1 MGGSLVKTYTECN
14 IRFAR
19 APTRRSQGIPMLYD
33 VVIAGAGPVG
43 LSLSC
48 ELALAGC
55 SVLVLEQSGAADSPL
70 KRLPFGLRGLNA
82 PTLEAL
88 DRRGLLD
95 AVAATQVLK
104 PDKGAPPPGT
114 AHWLAQPRAL
124 GGHFAG
130 IPFALDD
137 VDRTRWNWR
146 LPTPVGT
153 QMAVE
158 LQALETVLAER
169 AIALGV
175 HIERGRA
182 VQAVRAGATE
192 VEIDTVDG
200 AVRGRWL
207 VGCDG
212 GRSTVRKQCGFS
224 FIGTD
229 PEFTG
234 HSLLVDL
241 EDPGALTP
249 GRQYTAQGMC
259 NFNPPGVLALA
270 DFDGGA
276 GHRKPLALDQ
286 AQSLLRR
293 VSARDVTLT
302 ALHLHSTWTDGARQ
316 ASAYR
321 NGRVLLAGDAAH
333 VHSPLGGQGL
343 NLGIGDAMNLG
354 WKLASVIRGDAGVAL
369 LDSYHAER
377 HPMGAKVLDWSRA
390 QVALMR
396 PGAGSRALA
405 AVMADLADTR
415 DGATYLA
422 ERVWG
427 VSQQLDLGDGH
438 PLVGRSVPDFLL
450 ADGRRMGELLRTG
463 QWVLL
468 VLDENCASR
477 DLADRWRQPFTR
489 VVSTVDDA
497 LGLGAVLVRPDG
509 IVAWACDA
517 GGEVAGLHQ
526 ALQRGFGLPEA
537 G

>member
-1 MGGSLVKTYTECN
+1 
-14 IRFAR
+14 
-19 APTRRSQGIPMLYD
+19 MLYD

-43 LSLSC
+43 LFLSC
-48 ELALAGC
+48 ELAQAGC
-55 SVLVLEQSGAADSPL
+55 SVRVLEQAESAESPL

-104 PDKGAPPPGT
+104 PDKGVPPPGT
-114 AHWLAQPRAL
+114 AHWLAQPRPL

-130 IPFALDD
+130 IPFALDN
-137 VDRTRWNWR
+137 VDSGRWNWR

-153 QMAVE
+153 QMAIE
-158 LQALETVLAER
+158 LQALEAVLTER
-169 AIALGV
+169 AAGLGV
-175 HIERGRA
+175 HIDRGCA
-182 VQAVRAGATE
+182 VQAVQ
-192 VEIDTVDG
+192 VEEDQVAVQTTAHGTVH
-200 AVRGRWL
+200 GRWL

-212 GRSTVRKQCGFS
+212 ARSTVRKQSGFS
-224 FIGTD
+224 FEGTD

-234 HSLLVDL
+234 HSLLVEL
-241 EDPGALTP
+241 EDPSMLTP
-249 GRQYTAQGMC
+249 GRQYTAHGMC

-276 GHRKPLALDQ
+276 GHRTPLDLPSAQ
-286 AQSLLRR
+286 ALLRR
-293 VSARDVTLT
+293 VSGRNATIT
-302 ALHLHSTWTDGARQ
+302 ALHLATTWTDAARQ

-333 VHSPLGGQGL
+333 MHSPLGGQGL

-354 WKLASVIRGDAGVAL
+354 WKLAAVVRGDAGEAL
-369 LDSYHAER
+369 LDSYQAER
-377 HPMGAKVLDWSRA
+377 HPIGAKVLDWSRA

-405 AVMADLADTR
+405 AVIADLADTR

-427 VSQQLDLGDGH
+427 ISQQLALDDGH
-438 PLVGRSVPDFLL
+438 PLVGRSVPDFVL
-450 ADGRRMGELLRTG
+450 ADGRRTGELLRAG
-463 QWVLL
+463 QGALL
-468 VLDENCASR
+468 VFDVDSLSCDITGDGPPLPVCMGSVPDEA
-477 DLADRWRQPFTR
+477 T
-489 VVSTVDDA
+489 
-497 LGLGAVLVRPDG
+497 GLGAVLVRPDG

-517 GGEVAGLHQ
+517 GADATGLAH
-526 ALQRGFGLPEA
+526 ALQRWFGTA
-537 G
+537 AVR

>member
-1 MGGSLVKTYTECN
+1 
-14 IRFAR
+14 
-19 APTRRSQGIPMLYD
+19 MLYD

-43 LSLSC
+43 LFLSC

-55 SVLVLEQSGAADSPL
+55 SVRVLEQAESAESPL

-104 PDKGAPPPGT
+104 PDKGVPPPGT
-114 AHWLAQPRAL
+114 AHWLAQPRPL

-130 IPFALDD
+130 IPFALDN
-137 VDRTRWNWR
+137 VDSGRWNWR

-153 QMAVE
+153 QMAIE
-158 LQALETVLAER
+158 LQVLEAVLAER
-169 AIALGV
+169 AAGLGV
-175 HIERGRA
+175 HIDRGCA
-182 VQAVRAGATE
+182 VQAVL
-192 VEIDTVDG
+192 VEEDQV
-200 AVRGRWL
+200 AVQTSAHGTLHGRWL

-212 GRSTVRKQCGFS
+212 ARSTVRKQSGFS
-224 FIGTD
+224 FEGTD

-241 EDPGALTP
+241 EDPSVLTP
-249 GRQYTAQGMC
+249 GRQYTEHGMC

-276 GHRKPLALDQ
+276 GHRTPLDLPSAQ
-286 AQSLLRR
+286 ALLRR
-293 VSARDVTLT
+293 VSGRNATIT
-302 ALHLHSTWTDGARQ
+302 ALHLATTWTDAARQ

-333 VHSPLGGQGL
+333 MHSPLGGQGL

-354 WKLASVIRGDAGVAL
+354 WKLAAVVRGDAGEAL
-369 LDSYHAER
+369 LDSYQAER
-377 HPMGAKVLDWSRA
+377 HPIGAKVLDWSRA

-405 AVMADLADTR
+405 AVIADLADTR

-427 VSQQLDLGDGH
+427 ISQQLALDDGH
-438 PLVGRSVPDFLL
+438 PLVGRSVPDFVL
-450 ADGRRMGELLRTG
+450 ADGRRTGELLRAG
-463 QWVLL
+463 QGALL
-468 VLDENCASR
+468 VFDVDSLSCDITGDGPPLPVCMGSVPDEAM
-477 DLADRWRQPFTR
+477 
-489 VVSTVDDA
+489 
-497 LGLGAVLVRPDG
+497 GLGAVLVRPDG

-517 GGEVAGLHQ
+517 GGDTAGLAH
-526 ALQRGFGLPEA
+526 ALQRWFGTA
-537 G
+537 AVV

>member
-1 MGGSLVKTYTECN
+1 
-14 IRFAR
+14 
-19 APTRRSQGIPMLYD
+19 MLYD

-43 LSLSC
+43 LFLSC
-48 ELALAGC
+48 ELAQAGC
-55 SVLVLEQSGAADSPL
+55 SVMVLEQAESADSPL

-114 AHWLAQPRAL
+114 AHWLAQPRPL

-130 IPFALDD
+130 IPFALDA
-137 VDRTRWNWR
+137 VDSARWGWR
-146 LPTPVGT
+146 LPTPVAT

-158 LQALETVLAER
+158 LQALEAVLTER
-169 AIALGV
+169 ATALGV
-175 HIERGRA
+175 RIARGSA
-182 VQAVRAGATE
+182 VQAVHVAETE
-192 VEIDTVDG
+192 VAVETGDAT
-200 AVRGRWL
+200 VRGRWL

-212 GRSTVRKQCGFS
+212 GRSTVRKRCGFS
-224 FIGTD
+224 FVGTD

-234 HSLLVDL
+234 HSLQVEL
-241 EDPGALTP
+241 EDPTVLTP
-249 GRQYTAQGMC
+249 GRQYTDQGMC

-276 GHRKPLALDQ
+276 GHRTPLDLEAAQ
-286 AQSLLRR
+286 ALLRR
-293 VSARDVTLT
+293 VTGRDATIT

-316 ASAYR
+316 ATTYR
-321 NGRVLLAGDAAH
+321 NERVLLAGDAAH

-354 WKLASVIRGDAGVAL
+354 WKLAAVLRGDADAAL
-369 LDSYHAER
+369 LDSYGAER
-377 HPMGAKVLDWSRA
+377 HPIGARVLDWSRA

-405 AVMADLADTR
+405 SVIADLADTD

-427 VSQQLDLGDGH
+427 VSQRVDLGTGH
-438 PLVGRSVPDFLL
+438 PLIGRSVPDFALT
-450 ADGRRMGELLRTG
+450 DGRRMGELLRAG
-463 QWVLL
+463 QSVLL
-468 VLDENCASR
+468 VFDAGGTIRQRAEGEMHRLTCIAS
-477 DLADRWRQPFTR
+477 P
-489 VVSTVDDA
+489 VHDA
-497 LGLGAVLVRPDG
+497 LGLAAVLVRPDG

-517 GGEVAGLHQ
+517 GGDEAGLDA
-526 ALQRGFGLPEA
+526 ALQRWVGAA
-537 G
+537 GGA

>member
-1 MGGSLVKTYTECN
+1 M
-14 IRFAR
+14 
-19 APTRRSQGIPMLYD
+19 
-33 VVIAGAGPVG
+33 
-43 LSLSC
+43 
-48 ELALAGC
+48 
-55 SVLVLEQSGAADSPL
+55 
-70 KRLPFGLRGLNA
+70 
-82 PTLEAL
+82 
-88 DRRGLLD
+88 
-95 AVAATQVLK
+95 
-104 PDKGAPPPGT
+104 
-114 AHWLAQPRAL
+114 
-124 GGHFAG
+124 
-130 IPFALDD
+130 
-137 VDRTRWNWR
+137 
-146 LPTPVGT
+146 
-153 QMAVE
+153 
-158 LQALETVLAER
+158 
-169 AIALGV
+169 
-175 HIERGRA
+175 
-182 VQAVRAGATE
+182 
-192 VEIDTVDG
+192 
-200 AVRGRWL
+200 
-207 VGCDG
+207 
-212 GRSTVRKQCGFS
+212 RKQCGFS

-234 HSLLVDL
+234 HSLQVDL
-241 EDPGALTP
+241 EDPGVLTP

-276 GHRKPLALDQ
+276 GHRKPLALDE

-293 VSARDVTLT
+293 VSARDVTIT

-354 WKLASVIRGDAGVAL
+354 WKLASVIRGDADVAL

-377 HPMGAKVLDWSRA
+377 HPIGANVLDWSRA

-405 AVMADLADTR
+405 AVMADLAGTR

-438 PLVGRSVPDFLL
+438 PLAGRSVPDFLL
-450 ADGRRMGELLRTG
+450 ADGRRMGEVLRTG
-463 QWVLL
+463 QGVLL
-468 VLDENCASR
+468 VLDENGASYNPV
-477 DLADRWRQPFTR
+477 DRWRQPFTR
-489 VVSTVDDA
+489 IASAVDDA

-517 GGEVAGLHQ
+517 GGDQAGLRQ

-537 G
+537 D

>member
-1 MGGSLVKTYTECN
+1 
-14 IRFAR
+14 
-19 APTRRSQGIPMLYD
+19 MLYD

-43 LSLSC
+43 LFLSC
-48 ELALAGC
+48 ELAHAGC
-55 SVLVLEQSGAADSPL
+55 SVLVLEQAGSADSPL
-70 KRLPFGLRGLNA
+70 KHLPFGLRGLNT

-95 AVAATQVLK
+95 AVAAAQVLK

-130 IPFALDD
+130 IPFALDC
-137 VDRTRWNWR
+137 VDSGCWNWR

-158 LQALETVLAER
+158 LQALERVLAER
-169 AIALGV
+169 ASALGV
-175 HIERGRA
+175 RIERGRA
-182 VQAVRAGATE
+182 VEAVQAGETQVVIETA
-192 VEIDTVDG
+192 DG

-224 FIGTD
+224 FVGTD

-234 HSLLVDL
+234 HSLLVEL
-241 EDPGALTP
+241 EDPSVLTP

-276 GHRKPLALDQ
+276 GHRTHLDLDAAQ
-286 AQSLLRR
+286 ALLRR
-293 VSARDVTLT
+293 VSGCDATIT

-316 ASAYR
+316 ASVYR

-354 WKLASVIRGDAGVAL
+354 WKLARVVRGDAGVAL
-369 LDSYHAER
+369 LESYQAER
-377 HPMGAKVLDWSRA
+377 HPIGAKVLDWSRA

-405 AVMADLADTR
+405 AVMADLAGTR

-427 VSQQLDLGDGH
+427 VSQQLDLGNGH
-438 PLVGRSVPDFLL
+438 PLVGRSVPDFRL
-450 ADGRRMGELLRTG
+450 ADGRRMGEVLRTG
-463 QWVLL
+463 QGALL
-468 VLDENCASR
+468 VFDENCASC
-477 DLADRWRQPFTR
+477 DLVDRWRQPFTR
-489 VVSTVDDA
+489 IASAVDDT

-517 GGEVAGLHQ
+517 GSDGAGLDQ
-526 ALQRGFGLPEA
+526 ALQRWYGPLATG
-537 G
+537 

>member
-1 MGGSLVKTYTECN
+1 
-14 IRFAR
+14 
-19 APTRRSQGIPMLYD
+19 MLYD

-43 LSLSC
+43 LFLSC
-48 ELALAGC
+48 ELAQAGC
-55 SVLVLEQSGAADSPL
+55 SVLVLEQARFAGSPL

-104 PDKGAPPPGT
+104 PEKGAPPPGT

-130 IPFALDD
+130 IPFVLDD
-137 VDRTRWNWR
+137 VDRTRWTWR
-146 LPTPVGT
+146 LPSPVGS

-169 AIALGV
+169 ATTLGV
-175 HIERGRA
+175 RIERGRA

-192 VEIDTVDG
+192 VEIETADG

-234 HSLLVDL
+234 HSLQVDL
-241 EDPGALTP
+241 DDPGVLTP

-276 GHRKPLALDQ
+276 GHRKPLTLDG

-293 VSARDVTLT
+293 VSARDVTIT

-377 HPMGAKVLDWSRA
+377 HPIGANVLDWSRA

-405 AVMADLADTR
+405 AVMADLAGTR

-438 PLVGRSVPDFLL
+438 PLAGRSVPDFLL
-450 ADGRRMGELLRTG
+450 ADGRRMGEVLRTG
-463 QWVLL
+463 QGVLL
-468 VLDENCASR
+468 VLDENGASYNPV
-477 DLADRWRQPFTR
+477 DRWRQPFTR
-489 VVSTVDDA
+489 IASAVDDA

-517 GGEVAGLHQ
+517 GGDQAGLRQ

-537 G
+537 D